1 MVVAVEVQG
10 SWDGWVLERKGSL
23 SRLKG
28 NFGNHV
34 DSKSKVNQRLFRR
47 CSGDVEVLQTD
58 SSLKIKKRHNSAL
71 PASIRKVLCLSG
83 GREGRETSESGVGW
97 VGVGG

>member
-1 MVVAVEVQG
+1 MGVGNRVVAVEVQE
-10 SWDGWVLERKGSL
+10 SWEGWVLERKGSL

-28 NFGNHV
+28 NFRNHV

-58 SSLKIKKRHNSAL
+58 SSLKIKKKRHNSAL
-71 PASIRKVLCLSG
+71 PASIRKVLYLSG
-83 GREGRETSESGVGW
+83 GREG
-97 VGVGG
+97 